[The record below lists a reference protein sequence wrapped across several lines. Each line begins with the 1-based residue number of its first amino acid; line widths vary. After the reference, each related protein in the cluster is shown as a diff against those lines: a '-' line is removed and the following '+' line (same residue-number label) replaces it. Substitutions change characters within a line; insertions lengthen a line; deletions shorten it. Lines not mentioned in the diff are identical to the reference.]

1 MKKVKQILSVLL
13 IAVMLV
19 GVMPIM
25 SFAVSNITE
34 VDGETKDSGYHLYQ
48 QENGGNESQPKILV
62 TNTHF
67 SVNHDVFLLNF

>member
-25 SFAVSNITE
+25 SFAVSNIT
-34 VDGETKDSGYHLYQ
+34 VPK
-48 QENGGNESQPKILV
+48 ENSGNESQTKILV
-62 TNTHF
+62 TNTNF
-67 SVNHDVFLLNF
+67 PVNHDVFLLKF